1 MEAKFGGNPHHYY
14 GPVVSDL
21 KAVGKRSME
30 WDLNDWK
37 WDGDLFTATPL
48 NAISSSSD
56 CRSRQLFPVTSGAEG
71 NTVVSNSSSSC
82 SEEGKRE
89 LEKRRRVVVLDD
101 DEEVGDEVGALNLN
115 LGGQMYSW
123 EGKSG
128 KKSKVGGATANRAVC
143 QVDDCQADLTGAK
156 DYHRRHKVCNL
167 HSKATKALVGNVMQR
182 FCQQCSR
189 FHALQEF
196 DEGKRSCRR
205 RLAGH
210 NRRRRKTHPENTIN
224 GVSLNDERS
233 CSYLL
238 VSLLRI
244 LSNVQSNTSEQS
256 KDQDLLSHLLKNLA
270 SLAGTAN
277 DKNSSGL
284 LSGSQCLQDAGTS
297 FATPQKEPLQPVRE
311 IVNPSRSDMMHRGAL
326 GTPDPF
332 QITFPS
338 HNKAPVEAN
347 TLEATVGK
355 TKLNNIDLNMVYDD
369 SQDCMEPTESFEIP
383 ENTDN
388 VPVWLRRHPHKS
400 SPPQTSGN
408 SGSTATQ
415 SPSSSSGE
423 AQSRTDRIVFKLFGK
438 DPNELPI
445 VLRNQIL
452 DWLLHSPSD
461 IEGYIRP
468 GCIILAIYVR
478 MDNSS
483 WDELCYD
490 LSSHLRKLLDASSN
504 SFWRT
509 GWVYTRV
516 LDHVAFVCDG
526 QIVLNTALPHK
537 SHKKSSILNITP
549 IAVSASDNAQFSVK
563 GFNISW
569 STSRMLCVLEG
580 SYLLQT
586 SCSDLMEA
594 SDSLIKHEDTRSLSF
609 SCPIPR
615 ISGRGFIEIEDD
627 SLSSSFFPFIVAEQ
641 DVCSEIRTLESDIDV
656 VETGDN
662 TEREKKEIEARTRA
676 LEFVNE
682 MGWLLHR
689 SRLTVRLGS
698 VDPNSD
704 LFSFKRFRWLIEFS
718 VERDWCAVVK
728 KLLGIIF
735 NGAVETAEHGSVEV
749 ALVEVGLLHRAV
761 RRNSNRMVSL
771 LLNYHPENG
780 SNGTGTGSVL
790 FRPDAAGPGGL
801 TPLHIASGKDG
812 SEDVLDALTDD
823 PQLVGLDA
831 WRNSR
836 DSSGLS
842 PYDYASMRGHYNYI
856 HLIQRKM
863 NKKRSEK
870 GHVVVDMPPAE
881 SSAFKVAAAGF
892 ETEKSVVVTRGVRSC
907 SRCERKV
914 AYYGGGRSSLAIYKP
929 AMLSMVAIAA
939 VCVCVALLFKSSP
952 QVMYVF
958 QPFIWERLKYGAS

>member
-21 KAVGKRSME
+21 KAVGKRTTE

-48 NAISSSSD
+48 NAISSD
-56 CRSRQLFPVTSGAEG
+56 YRSRQLFPVTSGAEA
-71 NTVVSNSSSSC
+71 NTGVSNSSSSC
-82 SEEGKRE
+82 SDEGKRE
-89 LEKRRRVVVLDD
+89 LEKRRRVVVLDEE
-101 DEEVGDEVGALNLN
+101 EEVGDEVGALNLN

-123 EGKSG
+123 EGKTG
-128 KKSKVGGATANRAVC
+128 KKSKVGGATTNRAVC
-143 QVDDCQADLTGAK
+143 QVDDCQTDLIGAK

-167 HSKATKALVGNVMQR
+167 HSKATRALVGNVMQR

-270 SLAGTAN
+270 GLAGTVN
-277 DKNSSGL
+277 DKNS
-284 LSGSQCLQDAGTS
+284 SGSQCLQDAGTS
-297 FATPQKEPLQPVRE
+297 FATPEKEPLQPVRE
-311 IVNPSRSDMMHRGAL
+311 TMNPSRSDMMNRGAL
-326 GTPDPF
+326 GTPDPC
-332 QITFPS
+332 QITSPS
-338 HNKAPVEAN
+338 NNKAPTEAN
-347 TLEATVGK
+347 TSEATVGK
-355 TKLNNIDLNMVYDD
+355 MKLNNIDLNMVYDD
-369 SQDCMEPTESFEIP
+369 SQDCVEPTESFETP

-388 VPVWLRRHPHKS
+388 VPLWLRRHPHKS

-408 SGSTATQ
+408 SGSTATP

-452 DWLLHSPSD
+452 DWLLQSPTE

-468 GCIILAIYVR
+468 GCIILAVYLR

-490 LSSHLRKLLDASSN
+490 LGNHLRKLLDASSN

-509 GWVYTRV
+509 GWLYTRV
-516 LDHVAFVCDG
+516 LDRVAFVCDG
-526 QIVLNTALPHK
+526 QIVLNTGLPHK
-537 SHKKSSILNITP
+537 SYRKSSILNITP
-549 IAVSASDNAQFSVK
+549 IAVSASESAQFSVK

-594 SDSLIKHEDTRSLSF
+594 ADSLIKHEDIQSLSF
-609 SCPIPR
+609 SCPIPH

-641 DVCSEIRTLESDIDV
+641 DVCSEIRTLESDINV
-656 VETGDN
+656 GETSDD
-662 TEREKKEIEARTRA
+662 TERDKKEIEARTWA

-689 SRLTVRLGS
+689 SQLKVRLGS
-698 VDPNSD
+698 MDPNSD

-718 VERDWCAVVK
+718 VDHDWCAVVK

-735 NGAVETAEHGSVEV
+735 NGAVETGEHGSVEV

-761 RRNSNRMVSL
+761 RRNSNRMVSF
-771 LLNYHPENG
+771 LLNYHPENV
-780 SNGTGTGSVL
+780 SGSVL

-812 SEDVLDALTDD
+812 SEGVLDALTDD
-823 PQLVGLDA
+823 PQLVGIEA

-842 PYDYASMRGHYNYI
+842 PYDYASLRGHYNYI
-856 HLIQRKM
+856 HLVQRKM
-863 NKKRSEK
+863 KKKK
-870 GHVVVDMPPAE
+870 GHVVVDMPPAAAE
-881 SSAFKVAAAGF
+881 GSPFKVAAAGF
-892 ETEKSVVVTRGVRSC
+892 ETEKRVVVRSC

>member
-14 GPVVSDL
+14 GPVVPEL
-21 KAVGKRSME
+21 KTVGKRTME

-48 NAISSSSD
+48 NGFQSD
-56 CRSRQLFPVTSGAEG
+56 CRGRQLFPIDSGVEG
-71 NTVVSNSSSSC
+71 NTNTVVSNSSSSC
-82 SEEGKRE
+82 SDGGKRE
-89 LEKRRRVVVLDD
+89 LEKRRRVVILDD
-101 DEEVGDEVGALNLN
+101 DEEIGGLNLN
-115 LGGQMYSW
+115 LGVQVHPVTEDELERY
-123 EGKSG
+123 EGRNG
-128 KKSKVGGATANRAVC
+128 KKSKVGGGASNRAVC
-143 QVDDCQADLTGAK
+143 QVDDCHTDLTGAK
-156 DYHRRHKVCNL
+156 DYHRRHKVCNS

-189 FHALQEF
+189 FHALEEF

-210 NRRRRKTHPENTIN
+210 NRRRRKTHPENPTN
-224 GVSLNDERS
+224 GISLNDERTS
-233 CSYLL
+233 SYLL

-244 LSNVQSNTSEQS
+244 LSNVQSNNTSEQS
-256 KDQDLLSHLLKNLA
+256 KDQDMLSHLLRNLA

-277 DKNSSGL
+277 EKNSSG
-284 LSGSQCLQDAGTS
+284 GSQCLQDAGTS
-297 FATPQKEPLQPVRE
+297 VATPEKEPMQLVGQT
-311 IVNPSRSDMMHRGAL
+311 VNPSGSVMMNREAL
-326 GTPDPF
+326 QSAATC

-338 HNKAPVEAN
+338 NNKSPTEVR
-347 TLEATVGK
+347 K

-369 SQDCMEPTESFEIP
+369 SQDCMETMESFETP
-383 ENTDN
+383 ENNDG
-388 VPVWLRRHPHKS
+388 VPLWLRSHPHKS

-423 AQSRTDRIVFKLFGK
+423 GQSRTDRIVFKLFGK
-438 DPNELPI
+438 DPNELPLL
-445 VLRNQIL
+445 LRNQIL
-452 DWLLHSPSD
+452 DWLLHSPTD

-468 GCIILAIYVR
+468 GCIILAVYLR

-490 LSSHLRKLLDASSN
+490 LSNHLLKLLEASNN

-537 SHKKSSILNITP
+537 GYRDSSILNISP
-549 IAVSASDNAQFSVK
+549 IAVSATENAKFSVK
-563 GFNISW
+563 GLNISW

-580 SYLLQT
+580 KYLVQT
-586 SCSDLMEA
+586 TCSDLLEET
-594 SDSLIKHEDTRSLSF
+594 DSSINYEDIQSLSF
-609 SCPIPR
+609 SCSIPN

-627 SLSSSFFPFIVAEQ
+627 SLSSSFFPFIVAEP
-641 DVCSEIRTLESDIDV
+641 DVCSEICMLESDLAIT
-656 VETGDN
+656 ETSDN
-662 TEREKKEIEARTRA
+662 TEKEMKEVEARTRA
-676 LEFVNE
+676 LDFVNE
-682 MGWLLHR
+682 IGWLLHR
-689 SRLTVRLGS
+689 SQLKVRLNS
-698 VDPNSD
+698 MDPNLD
-704 LFSFKRFRWLIEFS
+704 LFSFERFRWLIEFS
-718 VERDWCAVVK
+718 VDHDWCAVVK

-735 NGAVETAEHGSVEV
+735 SGTVDITDHSSVEF

-761 RRNSNRMVSL
+761 RRNSNLMVQL
-771 LLNYHPENG
+771 LLNYCEGNSSDGTRPG
-780 SNGTGTGSVL
+780 SAL

-812 SEDVLDALTDD
+812 SESVLDALTND
-823 PQLVGLDA
+823 PQQVGLEA
-831 WRNSR
+831 WRSSR
-836 DSSGLS
+836 DGTGLT
-842 PYDYASMRGHYNYI
+842 PYDYASLRGHYNYI
-856 HLIQRKM
+856 HLVQRKI

-870 GHVVVDMPPAE
+870 GHVVLDMPPE
-881 SSAFKVAAAGF
+881 EPSRKVAGF
-892 ETEKSVVVTRGVRSC
+892 ETEKAVVVTPVVFQKSC
-907 SRCERKV
+907 GQCERKL
-914 AYYGGGRSSLAIYKP
+914 AYYGGGRSSLALYKP

-958 QPFIWERLKYGAS
+958 QPFIWERLKFGAS

>member
-1 MEAKFGGNPHHYY
+1 MEARFGGNTHHYY
-14 GPVVSDL
+14 GPVVPEL

-48 NAISSSSD
+48 NTIPSD
-56 CRSRQLFPVTSGAEG
+56 YRSRQLFPVTSGG
-71 NTVVSNSSSSC
+71 SSSC
-82 SEEGKRE
+82 SDEGKRE
-89 LEKRRRVVVLDD
+89 LEKRRRVVILDD
-101 DEEVGDEVGALNLN
+101 DEVGGEVGGLNLN
-115 LGGQMYSW
+115 LGGQVYPITEDDLERW

-128 KKSKVGGATANRAVC
+128 KKTKVAPASSNRAVC

-167 HSKATKALVGNVMQR
+167 HSKATKALVANVLQR

-189 FHALQEF
+189 FHALEEF

-210 NRRRRKTHPENTIN
+210 NRRRRKTHPEATVS
-224 GVSLNDERS
+224 GVSLNDEKS

-244 LSNVQSNTSEQS
+244 LSNLQSNTSDQS
-256 KDQDLLSHLLKNLA
+256 KDQDLLTHLLKNLA
-270 SLAGTAN
+270 SLAGNSNTN
-277 DKNSSGL
+277 EKNSSGF
-284 LSGSQCLQDAGTS
+284 DAGTS
-297 FATPQKEPLQPVRE
+297 FATPEKPVKQTE
-311 IVNPSRSDMMHRGAL
+311 TVNPLMVDRVGL
-326 GTPDPF
+326 GNPAPC

-338 HNKAPVEAN
+338 NNKAPTE
-347 TLEATVGK
+347 EGTVGK
-355 TKLNNIDLNMVYDD
+355 MKLNNIDLNMVYDD
-369 SQDCMEPTESFEIP
+369 SQDCMEAN
-383 ENTDN
+383 ENIDN
-388 VPVWLRRHPHKS
+388 VPLWLRGHPHKS

-423 AQSRTDRIVFKLFGK
+423 ATQTRTDRIVFKLFGK
-438 DPNELPI
+438 DPNELPL

-452 DWLLHSPSD
+452 DWLLNSPTE

-468 GCIILAIYVR
+468 GCIILSVYLR
-478 MDNSS
+478 MDSSS

-490 LSSHLRKLLDASSN
+490 LSSHLKKLLEASDN

-516 LDHVAFVCDG
+516 LDHVAFSCNG

-537 SHKKSSILNITP
+537 RHRNSSILNITP
-549 IAVSASDNAQFSVK
+549 IAVSASDNTQFSVK

-586 SCSDLMEA
+586 SCSDLLEA
-594 SDSLIKHEDTRSLSF
+594 TDSLINHEDVQSLTF
-609 SCPIPR
+609 SCSIPN

-627 SLSSSFFPFIVAEQ
+627 SLSSSFFPFIVAEE
-641 DVCSEIRTLESDIDV
+641 DVCSEICTLEKDIDMN
-656 VETGDN
+656 ETCED
-662 TEREKKEIEARTRA
+662 TERENNKEIESRTQA

-689 SRLTVRLGS
+689 SRLKLRLTS
-698 VDPNSD
+698 VDPNAD

-718 VERDWCAVVK
+718 VDHDWCAVVK
-728 KLLGIIF
+728 KLLTIIF
-735 NGAVETAEHGSVEV
+735 SGTVETVDHDSIEV

-761 RRNSNRMVSL
+761 RRNSNRMVQL
-771 LLNYHPENG
+771 LLNYQQENG
-780 SNGTGTGSVL
+780 L
-790 FRPDAAGPGGL
+790 FKPDAAGPGGL

-812 SEDVLDALTDD
+812 SENVLDALTDD
-823 PQLVGLDA
+823 PQQVGLKA
-831 WRNSR
+831 WRNAR
-836 DSSGLS
+836 DSSGLT
-842 PYDYASMRGHYNYI
+842 PYDYASLRGHYNYI
-856 HLIQRKM
+856 HLVQRKM

-870 GHVVVDMPPAE
+870 GHVVVDIPPEAE
-881 SSAFKVAAAGF
+881 PPHKVAGF
-892 ETEKSVVVTRGVRSC
+892 ETEKAVVVRPVVVQKSC
-907 SRCERKV
+907 SQCERKL

>member
-1 MEAKFGGNPHHYY
+1 MEARFGGNPHHYY
-14 GPVVSDL
+14 GPVVPEL
-21 KAVGKRSME
+21 KAGGKRTME

-37 WDGDLFTATPL
+37 WDGDMFTATPI
-48 NAISSSSD
+48 NAIPIPSD
-56 CRSRQLFPVTSGAEG
+56 CRSRQLFPVTSGVEAI
-71 NTVVSNSSSSC
+71 TVVSNSSSSC
-82 SEEGKRE
+82 SDGGKKD
-89 LEKRRRVVVLDD
+89 LEKRRRVVVV
-101 DEEVGDEVGALNLN
+101 DEEDEVGVGGLNLN
-115 LGGQMYSW
+115 LGGQVYPTTEDDLERW
-123 EGKSG
+123 DGKNG
-128 KKSKVGGATANRAVC
+128 KKSKVGGGTSNRAVC

-189 FHALQEF
+189 FHSLEEF

-210 NRRRRKTHPENTIN
+210 NRRRRKTHPENPTN

-244 LSNVQSNTSEQS
+244 LSNVQSNNNSGSEQS
-256 KDQDLLSHLLKNLA
+256 KDQDLLSHLLRNLA
-270 SLAGTAN
+270 SLAGTVN
-277 DKNSSGL
+277 DKNS
-284 LSGSQCLQDAGTS
+284 SGSQCLQDAGTS
-297 FATPQKEPLQPVRE
+297 FATPEKEPLQPVRQT
-311 IVNPSRSDMMHRGAL
+311 VNPSGSEMIHKGAL
-326 GTPDPF
+326 QSPAPS

-338 HNKAPVEAN
+338 NNKAPNEG
-347 TLEATVGK
+347 GK
-355 TKLNNIDLNMVYDD
+355 TKLYNIDLNMVYDD
-369 SQDCMEPTESFEIP
+369 SQDCSFENP

-388 VPVWLRRHPHKS
+388 LPLWLRHHPHKS
-400 SPPQTSGN
+400 SPTQTSGN

-438 DPNELPI
+438 DPNELPL

-452 DWLLHSPSD
+452 DWLLHSPTD

-468 GCIILAIYVR
+468 GCIILAVYLR

-483 WDELCYD
+483 WDELCFD
-490 LSSHLRKLLDASSN
+490 LSTHMRKLLDASSN

-516 LDHVAFVCDG
+516 LDHVAFSCDG
-526 QIVLNTALPHK
+526 QVILNTSLPNKGHRN
-537 SHKKSSILNITP
+537 SSILNISP
-549 IAVSASDNAQFSVK
+549 IAVSASETARFSVK
-563 GFNISW
+563 GLNISW
-569 STSRMLCVLEG
+569 STSRMMCVLEG
-580 SYLLQT
+580 SYLVQT
-586 SCSDLMEA
+586 NCSELMEGT
-594 SDSLIKHEDTRSLSF
+594 DSYIKHEDIRSFNF
-609 SCPIPR
+609 SCSIPN

-627 SLSSSFFPFIVAEQ
+627 SLSSSFFPFIVAEP
-641 DVCSEIRTLESDIDV
+641 DVCSEICMLENNLAITTDD
-656 VETGDN
+656 
-662 TEREKKEIEARTRA
+662 TEKEKKEIEERTRA
-676 LEFVNE
+676 LEFINE

-689 SRLTVRLGS
+689 SQLKVRLTCM
-698 VDPNSD
+698 DPNSD
-704 LFSFKRFRWLIEFS
+704 LFSFKRFKWLIEFS
-718 VERDWCAVVK
+718 IDHDWRAVVK
-728 KLLGIIF
+728 KLLTIIF
-735 NGAVETAEHGSVEV
+735 SGTVDTGDHSSVEV
-749 ALVEVGLLHRAV
+749 ALGELGLLHRAV
-761 RRNSNRMVSL
+761 RRNSNSMVEL
-771 LLNYHPENG
+771 LLNYSQG
-780 SNGTGTGSVL
+780 NGTRPGPAL

-812 SEDVLDALTDD
+812 SESVLDALTND
-823 PQLVGLDA
+823 PQLVGLEA

-836 DSSGLS
+836 DSSGLT
-842 PYDYASMRGHYNYI
+842 PYDYASLRGHYNYI
-856 HLIQRKM
+856 HLVQRKM
-863 NKKRSEK
+863 NRKRSDK
-870 GHVVVDMPPAE
+870 GHVAVDIPPH
-881 SSAFKVAAAGF
+881 KVAGF
-892 ETEKSVVVTRGVRSC
+892 ETEKAVMVRPVKSC
-907 SRCERKV
+907 SQCEQKL

>member
-1 MEAKFGGNPHHYY
+1 MEAKFGENPHHYY
-14 GPVVSDL
+14 GPVVPEL
-21 KAVGKRSME
+21 KAVGKRTME

-48 NAISSSSD
+48 NGIQSD
-56 CRSRQLFPVTSGAEG
+56 CRGSRQLFPVSSGVEG
-71 NTVVSNSSSSC
+71 VTVVSNSSSSC
-82 SEEGKRE
+82 SDEGKRE

-101 DEEVGDEVGALNLN
+101 EDEVGGLNLN
-115 LGGQMYSW
+115 LGGRVYPIPEDESERW

-128 KKSKVGGATANRAVC
+128 KKSKVGGGSSNRPVC

-156 DYHRRHKVCNL
+156 DYHRRHKVCNS

-189 FHALQEF
+189 FHTLEEF

-210 NRRRRKTHPENTIN
+210 NRRRRKTHPENQTN
-224 GVSLNDERS
+224 GVSLNDERTS
-233 CSYLL
+233 SYLL

-244 LSNVQSNTSEQS
+244 LSSAQSNGSEPN
-256 KDQDLLSHLLKNLA
+256 KDQDLLAHLLRNLA
-270 SLAGTAN
+270 SLAGTVTE
-277 DKNSSGL
+277 KNSSG
-284 LSGSQCLQDAGTS
+284 SQSLQDAGTS
-297 FATPQKEPLQPVRE
+297 VATPEKEAMQPVRQT
-311 IVNPSRSDMMHRGAL
+311 VNPSGSETMHRGTLQTAA
-326 GTPDPF
+326 PC
-332 QITFPS
+332 QIAFPS
-338 HNKAPVEAN
+338 NNKAPNE
-347 TLEATVGK
+347 VGK
-355 TKLNNIDLNMVYDD
+355 MKLNNIDLNMVYDD
-369 SQDCMEPTESFEIP
+369 SQDCGFETP
-383 ENTDN
+383 ENIDN
-388 VPVWLRRHPHKS
+388 VPLWLRHPQKS

-438 DPNELPI
+438 DPNELPL

-452 DWLLHSPSD
+452 DWLLNSPTE

-468 GCIILAIYVR
+468 GCIILAVYLR
-478 MDNSS
+478 MDESS

-490 LSSHLRKLLDASSN
+490 LSSHLRRLLDASSN
-504 SFWRT
+504 SFWKT

-516 LDHVAFVCDG
+516 LDHVAFACDG
-526 QIVLNTALPHK
+526 QIVLSTALPEK
-537 SHKKSSILNITP
+537 GYRNSSILNISP
-549 IAVSASDNAQFSVK
+549 IAVSASESTEFSVK

-580 SYLLQT
+580 NYLVQT
-586 SCSDLMEA
+586 SCSDLMDA
-594 SDSLIKHEDTRSLSF
+594 TDSSIEHEDIQCLTFTCS
-609 SCPIPR
+609 IPK

-641 DVCSEIRTLESDIDV
+641 DVCSEICMLESDLDITETFDDV
-656 VETGDN
+656 EK
-662 TEREKKEIEARTRA
+662 EKKETEARTRA
-676 LEFVNE
+676 LDFVNE

-689 SRLTVRLGS
+689 SQLKIKLTS
-698 VDPNSD
+698 MDPNSD
-704 LFSFKRFRWLIEFS
+704 LFSFKRFKWLIEFS
-718 VERDWCAVVK
+718 VDHDWCAVVK

-735 NGAVETAEHGSVEV
+735 SGTVDIADHGSVEV

-761 RRNSNRMVSL
+761 RRNSGPMVEL
-771 LLNYHPENG
+771 LLNYHHENG
-780 SNGTGTGSVL
+780 LDGRRHESGL

-812 SEDVLDALTDD
+812 SESVLDALTND
-823 PQLVGLDA
+823 PEMVGLQA

-836 DSSGLS
+836 DSTGLT
-842 PYDYASMRGHYNYI
+842 PYDYASLRGHYNYI
-856 HLIQRKM
+856 HLVQRKI
-863 NKKRSEK
+863 NRKRSEM
-870 GHVVVDMPPAE
+870 GHVVVDMPPVE
-881 SSAFKVAAAGF
+881 QPRKVTF
-892 ETEKSVVVTRGVRSC
+892 ETEKTVIIRPVIFQKSC
-907 SRCERKV
+907 NQCERKLSF
-914 AYYGGGRSSLAIYKP
+914 YGGGRSSLAIYKP

>member
-14 GPVVSDL
+14 SPVVSDL
-21 KAVGKRSME
+21 KGVGKRSME

-48 NAISSSSD
+48 NTD
-56 CRSRQLFPVTSGAEG
+56 CRSRQLFPVTSGAAEG
-71 NTVVSNSSSSC
+71 NIGVSNSSSSC
-82 SEEGKRE
+82 SDEGKRE
-89 LEKRRRVVVLDD
+89 LEKRRRVVVLD
-101 DEEVGDEVGALNLN
+101 EEEEEEEVGALNLN

-123 EGKSG
+123 EGKNG
-128 KKSKVGGATANRAVC
+128 KKSKVGGTTANRAVC

-189 FHALQEF
+189 FHALEEF

-297 FATPQKEPLQPVRE
+297 FATPPDKEPVRE
-311 IVNPSRSDMMHRGAL
+311 TVNPSRSEVMHR

-338 HNKAPVEAN
+338 NNKAPTEAN
-347 TLEATVGK
+347 TVGK

-369 SQDCMEPTESFEIP
+369 SQDCMEPTESFE
-383 ENTDN
+383 NTDN
-388 VPVWLRRHPHKS
+388 VPIWLRTHPHKS

-408 SGSTATQ
+408 SASTATQ

-423 AQSRTDRIVFKLFGK
+423 PQSRTDRIVFKLFGK

-537 SHKKSSILNITP
+537 SHRKSSILNITP
-549 IAVSASDNAQFSVK
+549 IAVPASENAQFSVK

-594 SDSLIKHEDTRSLSF
+594 SDSLIKHEDIQSLSF
-609 SCPIPR
+609 SCPIPH

-656 VETGDN
+656 VETCDD
-662 TEREKKEIEARTRA
+662 TEREKKEIEAKTQA
-676 LEFVNE
+676 LEFINE

-689 SRLTVRLGS
+689 SQLKVRLGS
-698 VDPNSD
+698 MDPNSD

-718 VERDWCAVVK
+718 VDHDWCAVAN

-735 NGAVETAEHGSVEV
+735 NGGVDTTEHGSVEV

-771 LLNYHPENG
+771 LLNYHPENV
-780 SNGTGTGSVL
+780 SGSVL

-812 SEDVLDALTDD
+812 SEEVLDALTDD
-823 PQLVGLDA
+823 PQLVGLEA

-842 PYDYASMRGHYNYI
+842 PYDYASLRGHYNYI
-856 HLIQRKM
+856 HLVQRKM
-863 NKKRSEK
+863 KKKRSEK
-870 GHVVVDMPPAE
+870 EGHVVVDMPPPAE
-881 SSAFKVAAAGF
+881 FKVAGGF
-892 ETEKSVVVTRGVRSC
+892 ETEKSVVTRGVRSC
-907 SRCERKV
+907 RQCERKV

>member
-21 KAVGKRSME
+21 KAVGKTSME

-37 WDGDLFTATPL
+37 WDGDLFAATPL
-48 NAISSSSD
+48 NAISSD
-56 CRSRQLFPVTSGAEG
+56 CRSRQLFPVTSGADA
-71 NTVVSNSSSSC
+71 NTGVSNSSSSC
-82 SEEGKRE
+82 SDEGKRE
-89 LEKRRRVVVLDD
+89 LEKRRRVVVLD
-101 DEEVGDEVGALNLN
+101 EEEQVGDEVGALNLN

-128 KKSKVGGATANRAVC
+128 KKSKVGGATPNRAVC
-143 QVDDCQADLTGAK
+143 QVDDCQTDLTGAK

-167 HSKATKALVGNVMQR
+167 HSKSTKALVGNVMQR

-270 SLAGTAN
+270 SLAGTVN

-297 FATPQKEPLQPVRE
+297 SAPPEKEPLQPVGE
-311 IVNPSRSDMMHRGAL
+311 TVNPSRLDMMHRGVL
-326 GTPDPF
+326 GTPDPC
-332 QITFPS
+332 QITIS
-338 HNKAPVEAN
+338 SNNKAPTEAN
-347 TLEATVGK
+347 TVEATVGK
-355 TKLNNIDLNMVYDD
+355 MKLNNIDLNMVYDD
-369 SQDCMEPTESFEIP
+369 SQDCMEPTESFETP

-388 VPVWLRRHPHKS
+388 VPIWLRRHPHKS

-452 DWLLHSPSD
+452 DWLLHSPTD

-468 GCIILAIYVR
+468 GCIILAIYLR

-537 SHKKSSILNITP
+537 SHRKSSILNITP
-549 IAVSASDNAQFSVK
+549 IAVSASESTQFSVK

-594 SDSLIKHEDTRSLSF
+594 ADSLIKHEDTQSLSF
-609 SCPIPR
+609 SCPIPH

-641 DVCSEIRTLESDIDV
+641 DVCSEIRTLESDLDV
-656 VETGDN
+656 VETSDD

-689 SRLTVRLGS
+689 SQLKVRLGS
-698 VDPNSD
+698 MDPSSD
-704 LFSFKRFRWLIEFS
+704 SFSFKRFRWLIEFS
-718 VERDWCAVVK
+718 IDHDWCAVVK
-728 KLLGIIF
+728 KLLGIIL

-771 LLNYHPENG
+771 LLNYHPENV
-780 SNGTGTGSVL
+780 SGSVL

-812 SEDVLDALTDD
+812 SESVLDALTDD
-823 PQLVGLDA
+823 PLLVGLDA

-842 PYDYASMRGHYNYI
+842 PYDYASLRGHYNYI
-856 HLIQRKM
+856 HLVQRKM

-870 GHVVVDMPPAE
+870 GHVVVDMPPTE
-881 SSAFKVAAAGF
+881 SPLFKVAAGF
-892 ETEKSVVVTRGVRSC
+892 ETEKGVVVTRAISSC

>member
-37 WDGDLFTATPL
+37 WDGDLFTAAPL
-48 NAISSSSD
+48 NAD
-56 CRSRQLFPVTSGAEG
+56 CGSQQLFPVTTAEG
-71 NTVVSNSSSSC
+71 NTVISNSSSSC
-82 SEEGKRE
+82 SDEGKRE

-101 DEEVGDEVGALNLN
+101 DEEEVGDEVGALNLN

-123 EGKSG
+123 GEGKSG
-128 KKSKVGGATANRAVC
+128 KKSKVGGPTANRAVC

-167 HSKATKALVGNVMQR
+167 HSKATKASVGNVMQR

-277 DKNSSGL
+277 DKNSSG
-284 LSGSQCLQDAGTS
+284 SQCMQDAGTS
-297 FATPQKEPLQPVRE
+297 FATPDKEPLQPVSE
-311 IVNPSRSDMMHRGAL
+311 TVNPSRSDMMHIGAL
-326 GTPDPF
+326 GTPDPRH
-332 QITFPS
+332 ITFPS
-338 HNKAPVEAN
+338 NNKAPAEAN
-347 TLEATVGK
+347 TVEATVGK
-355 TKLNNIDLNMVYDD
+355 MKLNNIDLNMVYDD
-369 SQDCMEPTESFEIP
+369 SQECVEATESFETP

-388 VPVWLRRHPHKS
+388 VPLWLRRHPHKS

-452 DWLLHSPSD
+452 DWLLHSPTD

-468 GCIILAIYVR
+468 GCIILAIYLR

-490 LSSHLRKLLDASSN
+490 LSNHLRKLLDASGN

-537 SHKKSSILNITP
+537 THRKSSILNVTP
-549 IAVSASDNAQFSVK
+549 IAVSASESAQFSVK
-563 GFNISW
+563 GFNFSW

-594 SDSLIKHEDTRSLSF
+594 ADSFIKHEDIQSLSF
-609 SCPIPR
+609 SCAIPHV
-615 ISGRGFIEIEDD
+615 SGRGFIEIEDD

-641 DVCSEIRTLESDIDV
+641 DVCLEIRTLESDIDV
-656 VETGDN
+656 VETFED
-662 TEREKKEIEARTRA
+662 TEREKKETEGRTRA

-689 SRLTVRLGS
+689 SQLKLRLGS
-698 VDPNSD
+698 INPNSD

-718 VERDWCAVVK
+718 VDRDWCAVVK
-728 KLLGIIF
+728 KLLGVMF
-735 NGAVETAEHGSVEV
+735 DGGVETGEHGSVEV
-749 ALVEVGLLHRAV
+749 ALEEVEGR
-761 RRNSNRMVSL
+761 
-771 LLNYHPENG
+771 G
-780 SNGTGTGSVL
+780 SGSVW

-823 PQLVGLDA
+823 PQLIGLEA

-842 PYDYASMRGHYNYI
+842 PYDYASLRGHYNYI
-856 HLIQRKM
+856 HLVQRKM
-863 NKKRSEK
+863 NKKKAKE

-881 SSAFKVAAAGF
+881 SSPFKAAAGF
-892 ETEKSVVVTRGVRSC
+892 EMEKRVVARSC
-907 SRCERKV
+907 SRCEQKV
-914 AYYGGGRSSLAIYKP
+914 AYYGSGRSSLAIYKP

>member
-1 MEAKFGGNPHHYY
+1 MEARFGGNPHHYY
-14 GPVVSDL
+14 GPVVPEL

-48 NAISSSSD
+48 NTIPSD
-56 CRSRQLFPVTSGAEG
+56 CRSRQLFPVTSGG
-71 NTVVSNSSSSC
+71 SSSC
-82 SEEGKRE
+82 SDEGKRE
-89 LEKRRRVVVLDD
+89 LEKRRRVVILDD
-101 DEEVGDEVGALNLN
+101 DEVGGLNLN
-115 LGGQMYSW
+115 LGGQVYPITEDDLERW

-128 KKSKVGGATANRAVC
+128 KKTKMPGASSNRAIC
-143 QVDDCQADLTGAK
+143 QVDDCQTDLTGAK

-167 HSKATKALVGNVMQR
+167 HSKATKALVGNVLQR

-210 NRRRRKTHPENTIN
+210 NRRRRKTHPEATVS
-224 GVSLNDERS
+224 GVSLNDEKS

-244 LSNVQSNTSEQS
+244 LSNLQSNTTEQT
-256 KDQDLLSHLLKNLA
+256 KDQDLLTHLLKNLA
-270 SLAGTAN
+270 SLAGN
-277 DKNSSGL
+277 VNEKNSPGM
-284 LSGSQCLQDAGTS
+284 DAGTS
-297 FATPQKEPLQPVRE
+297 FATPEKPVRQTE
-311 IVNPSRSDMMHRGAL
+311 TVNPLMVDRGGL
-326 GTPDPF
+326 GTAAPC
-332 QITFPS
+332 QITYPS
-338 HNKAPVEAN
+338 NNKAPIDAN
-347 TLEATVGK
+347 GMEGRVGK
-355 TKLNNIDLNMVYDD
+355 MKLNNIDLNMVYDD
-369 SQDCMEPTESFEIP
+369 SQDCMEAIETP
-383 ENTDN
+383 ENIDN
-388 VPVWLRRHPHKS
+388 VPLWLRGPPHKS

-423 AQSRTDRIVFKLFGK
+423 AQTRTDRIVFKLFGK
-438 DPNELPI
+438 DPNELPL

-452 DWLLHSPSD
+452 DWLLHSPTD

-468 GCIILAIYVR
+468 GCIILAVYLR

-490 LSSHLRKLLDASSN
+490 LSSHFRKLLDASGN

-509 GWVYTRV
+509 GWVYARV
-516 LDHVAFVCDG
+516 IDHVAFSCNG
-526 QIVLNTALPHK
+526 QIVLNTALPNKHNK
-537 SHKKSSILNITP
+537 NSSILSITP
-549 IAVSASDNAQFSVK
+549 IAVSASDNTRFSVK

-580 SYLLQT
+580 SYLVQT
-586 SCSDLMEA
+586 SCSDLLETT
-594 SDSLIKHEDTRSLSF
+594 DSLIKHEDIQSLSF
-609 SCPIPR
+609 SCSVPN

-627 SLSSSFFPFIVAEQ
+627 SLSSSFFPFIVAEE
-641 DVCSEIRTLESDIDV
+641 DVCSEICTLEKDIDMT
-656 VETGDN
+656 ETYED
-662 TEREKKEIEARTRA
+662 TETDARTRTRA
-676 LEFVNE
+676 LEFINE

-689 SRLTVRLGS
+689 SQLKLRLAS
-698 VDPNSD
+698 MDPNPD
-704 LFSFKRFRWLIEFS
+704 VFSFKRFKWLIEFS
-718 VERDWCAVVK
+718 VDRDWCAVVN
-728 KLLGIIF
+728 KLLTIIF
-735 NGAVETAEHGSVEV
+735 SGIVEIVEDHGSVEV

-761 RRNSNRMVSL
+761 RRNSNRMVEL
-771 LLNYHPENG
+771 LLNYHQENG
-780 SNGTGTGSVL
+780 SNGTGL
-790 FRPDAAGPGGL
+790 FKPDAAGPGGL

-812 SEDVLDALTDD
+812 SESVLDALTDD
-823 PQLVGLDA
+823 PQMVGLKA

-836 DSSGLS
+836 DSSGLT
-842 PYDYASMRGHYNYI
+842 PYDYASLRGHYNYI
-856 HLIQRKM
+856 HLVQRKM
-863 NKKRSEK
+863 NKKRSEN
-870 GHVVVDMPPAE
+870 GHVVVDIPAVAE
-881 SSAFKVAAAGF
+881 SPRKVAGF
-892 ETEKSVVVTRGVRSC
+892 ETEKAVVVVPKSC
-907 SRCERKV
+907 SQCERKL